1 MAGRI
6 AADACYP
13 KRRHQEFLAFLKHA
27 RSLACTTR
35 APATG
40 DAMGNDQQGL
50 FYGHSR
56 GTAWYAG
63 VRYRYGSS

>member
-1 MAGRI
+1 VSPAMSDLVASAHLTG
-6 AADACYP
+6 A
-13 KRRHQEFLAFLKHA
+13 
-27 RSLACTTR
+27 
-35 APATG
+35 ATG